1 MQRSLRIL
9 IWALSVYLLLCAA
22 VAFFLAGVTV
32 HPYRRPLTGA
42 TKANVQN
49 VAVELGAG
57 LTDAVIEAQNHATL
71 RAWLIQ
77 PLHVN
82 GNAVILLH
90 GLGDNRLGMTGYA
103 QLLLS
108 HGYTVL
114 MPDARAHGESGGD
127 LATDGIIERDDIRR
141 WFEWME
147 QTAHPSCIYGLGES
161 MGAAQLLQSL
171 AAEPHF
177 CAVVAE
183 SSFSNFR
190 EIAYDR
196 MGQRFGTGPWLGRT
210 VLRPVVVI
218 ALTIARIRYH
228 VDLTQASPED
238 AVAHTHVP
246 VLLIHGVV
254 DSNIPLRHLL
264 RLVAHNPQL
273 TLWQV
278 PGADHCGAMSVAPLE
293 FEQRVVEWF
302 HSHRIPAQSVI
313 VGAAPG
319 IGRSRAGEFFARA
332 SPTELRL
339 E

>member
-1 MQRSLRIL
+1 MQRPLRIL
-9 IWALSVYLLLCAA
+9 IWALLVYLLLCAA

-49 VAVELGAG
+49 AAEELGAG
-57 LTDAVIEAQNHATL
+57 LTDAAIEAQNHATL

-77 PLHVN
+77 PQRRN
-82 GNAVILLH
+82 GNAVILFH

-127 LATDGIIERDDIRR
+127 LATFGIIERDDIRR
-141 WFEWME
+141 WFEWLE
-147 QTAHPSCIYGLGES
+147 QSTLPTCIYAIGES
-161 MGAAQLLQSL
+161 MGAAQLLESL
-171 AAEPHF
+171 AVEPHF

-196 MGQRFGTGPWLGRT
+196 MGQRFGTGPWVGRT
-210 VLRPVVVI
+210 VLRPVVEI
-218 ALTIARIRYH
+218 ALLIARTKYQ

-246 VLLIHGVV
+246 VLLIHGIV
-254 DSNIPLRHLL
+254 DSNIPLRHSL
-264 RLVAHNPQL
+264 RLIAHNPQL
-273 TLWQV
+273 QFWRV
-278 PGADHCGAMSVAPLE
+278 PGADHCGAMSTAPQE
-293 FEQRVVEWF
+293 FEHRVLSWF
-302 HSHRIPAQSVI
+302 DGHRTRVS
-313 VGAAPG
+313 
-319 IGRSRAGEFFARA
+319 
-332 SPTELRL
+332 
-339 E
+339 